1 MIYLIGKEHQ
11 PPVIISKLEALLRR
25 LSKYFVRRLEIESQ
39 LGKFKAGYSGELSL
53 DYYLNNLP
61 DKEYVIL
68 HDLRLQIKSSFIQID
83 TLILHRHFILILE
96 VKNIAG
102 DIYIDTNFNQMI
114 RTLNGKTE
122 VFPDPILQAY
132 RQKVELE
139 RWLME
144 NKCPTVPIEHLVV
157 LTNPHTQIKNTTEEQ
172 VTQRLVRSAKLPF
185 KIESYTHFYPI
196 PSLTPKELSKMTK
209 LLLKHH
215 TPQTYDVLHQF
226 NVSQTDIICG
236 VYCVQCESAPM
247 ERMGGTW
254 RCRSCKSVQ
263 KDAHVYSLRDY
274 AFLIRPSITN
284 REARE
289 FLQLESPSATR
300 KILQKMNLSTTGS
313 TKDKRYDL
321 TPLMEHP
328 PSPPGKS
335 IVKSSMKHN
344 SRSQRTHRRT
354 P

>member
-1 MIYLIGKEHQ
+1 MIGKEHQ

-25 LSKYFVRRLEIESQ
+25 VSKYFVRRLEIESQ

-53 DYYLNNLP
+53 DYYLNKLS

-68 HDLRLQIKSSFIQID
+68 HDLRLQNKSSIFQID

-102 DIYIDTNFNQMI
+102 DIYIDTSFNQMI

-144 NKCPTVPIEHLVV
+144 NKCPSIPIEHLVV
-157 LTNPHTQIKNTTEEQ
+157 LTNPHTQIKNTPEERQ
-172 VTQRLVRSAKLPF
+172 VIQRLVRSAKLPF
-185 KIESYTHFYPI
+185 QIESYTHFYPI
-196 PSLTPKELSKMTK
+196 PSITLKELSKITK

-215 TPQTYDVLHQF
+215 TPQTYDVLQQF
-226 NVSQTDIICG
+226 NVAHSDIICG
-236 VYCVQCESAPM
+236 VYCVECEAATM

-274 AFLIRPSITN
+274 AFLIQPSITN

-289 FLQLESPSATR
+289 FLRLESASATR
-300 KILQKMNLSTTGS
+300 KILQKMNLSSTGS

-321 TPLMEHP
+321 IPLMEQFS
-328 PSPPGKS
+328 SPLEKPTP
-335 IVKSSMKHN
+335 KSSKKHN
-344 SRSQRTHRRT
+344 SQSQRIHKRI

>member
-1 MIYLIGKEHQ
+1 VIYLIGKEHQ

-139 RWLME
+139 RWLVE
-144 NKCPTVPIEHLVV
+144 KKCPSLPIEHLVV
-157 LTNPHTQIKNTTEEQ
+157 LTNPHSHIKNTPEDQ
-172 VTQRLVRSAKLPF
+172 HVFQRLVRSAKLPF

-215 TPQTYDVLHQF
+215 TPQTHDVLHQF
-226 NVSQTDIICG
+226 NVSHRDIICG

-289 FLQLESPSATR
+289 FLRLESPSATR
-300 KILQKMNLSTTGS
+300 KILQKMSLSTTGS

-328 PSPPGKS
+328 PSHPEKP
-335 IVKSSMKHN
+335 ILKSSKKHN
-344 SRSQRTHRRT
+344 SHSQRIH
-354 P
+354 

>member
-1 MIYLIGKEHQ
+1 MIGKEHQ
-11 PPVIISKLEALLRR
+11 TPIIIPKLEALLRR
-25 LSKYFVRRLEIESQ
+25 LSKYFVRRIEIESQ
-39 LGKFKAGYSGELSL
+39 LGKSKAGYSGELSL

-68 HDLRLQIKSSFIQID
+68 HDLRLKNKSSFFQID

-139 RWLME
+139 RWLVE
-144 NKCPTVPIEHLVV
+144 NKCPSLSIEYLVV
-157 LTNPHTQIKNTTEEQ
+157 LTNPHTLIKNSPEDEH
-172 VTQRLVRSAKLPF
+172 VFQRLVRSAKLPF
-185 KIESYTHFYPI
+185 KIETYTHFYPI
-196 PSLTPKELSKMTK
+196 PSLTSKESSKISK
-209 LLLKHH
+209 LLLKCH
-215 TPQTYDVLHQF
+215 TPQTYDVLHHF

-236 VYCVQCESAPM
+236 VYCVQCESIPM

-254 RCRSCKSVQ
+254 ICSSCKSVQ

-274 AFLIRPSITN
+274 AFLIQPTITN
-284 REARE
+284 KEARG
-289 FLQLESPSATR
+289 FLRLESVSATR

-321 TPLMEHP
+321 TPLIEHP
-328 PSPPGKS
+328 PSPPEKP
-335 IVKSSMKHN
+335 IRKSSKKHN
-344 SRSQRTHRRT
+344 SQSQRIHKRT

>member
-1 MIYLIGKEHQ
+1 MIAKEHQ

-25 LSKYFVRRLEIESQ
+25 LSKYFARRPDIESQ

-53 DYYLNNLP
+53 DYYLNNLT

-68 HDLRLQIKSSFIQID
+68 HDLRLQIKSSFVQID
-83 TLILHRHFILILE
+83 TLILHRQFILILE

-102 DIYIDTNFNQMI
+102 DIYIDTTFNQMI

-132 RQKVELE
+132 RQKMELE
-139 RWLME
+139 RWLVE
-144 NKCPTVPIEHLVV
+144 KKCPSIPIEHLVV
-157 LTNPHTQIKNTTEEQ
+157 LTNPHTRIINTAEERQ
-172 VTQRLVRSAKLPF
+172 VFQRLVRSTKLPF
-185 KIESYTHFYPI
+185 QIQSYTNFHPI
-196 PSLTPKELSKMTK
+196 PSFTPKQLSKITK
-209 LLLKHH
+209 LLLNHH
-215 TPQTYDVLHQF
+215 TPQTYNVLHQF
-226 NVSQTDIICG
+226 NISQSDIIYG
-236 VYCVQCESAPM
+236 VYCVQCEAPTM
-247 ERMGGTW
+247 ERIGGTW

-289 FLQLESPSATR
+289 FLKLESASATR
-300 KILQKMNLSTTGS
+300 KILQKMRLSTTGS
-313 TKDKRYDL
+313 TKDKTYDL

-335 IVKSSMKHN
+335 IEKSSKKHN
-344 SRSQRTHRRT
+344 SQSQRIHKRI

>member
-1 MIYLIGKEHQ
+1 MIGKEHQ

-68 HDLRLQIKSSFIQID
+68 HDLRLQNKSSIFQID

-139 RWLME
+139 RWLVE
-144 NKCPTVPIEHLVV
+144 NKCPRIPIEHLVV
-157 LTNPHTQIKNTTEEQ
+157 LSNPHTHIKNSPEDQ
-172 VTQRLVRSAKLPF
+172 HVFQRLVRSAKLPF

-196 PSLTPKELSKMTK
+196 PSLTPKELSKITK

-215 TPQTYDVLHQF
+215 TPQKYDVLQQF
-226 NVSQTDIICG
+226 NVAHSDIICG
-236 VYCVQCESAPM
+236 VYCVECEAATM

-254 RCRSCKSVQ
+254 RCRSCRTVQ
-263 KDAHVYSLRDY
+263 KDAHMSSLRDY
-274 AFLIRPSITN
+274 AYLMGSTITN

-289 FLQLESPSATR
+289 FLKLESESATR
-300 KILQKMNLSTTGS
+300 KMLQRMNLPTTGS
-313 TKDKRYDL
+313 TRNKRYDL

-328 PSPPGKS
+328 PSPPEKPTP
-335 IVKSSMKHN
+335 KSSKKHN
-344 SRSQRTHRRT
+344 SQSQRIHKRI